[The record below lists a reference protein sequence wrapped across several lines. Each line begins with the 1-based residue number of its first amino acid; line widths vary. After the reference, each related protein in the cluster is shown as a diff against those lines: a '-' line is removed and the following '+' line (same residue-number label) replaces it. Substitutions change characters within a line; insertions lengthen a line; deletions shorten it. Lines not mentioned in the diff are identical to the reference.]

1 MNGRSCKNYE
11 DEDINTSEN
20 DREGDVEESDE
31 GEDVTENDEP
41 DAEGPAKEGDPE
53 ETNETNDKPPHI
65 YFNVKR
71 NGTTIVSN
79 GDMTNDSVVV
89 VHPTVPEVAGDPI
102 KAILTETAQTLF
114 RYSPFIVLES
124 ELEIT
129 EDAANMFFKRMGLGT
144 DINENKE
151 RKMDLW
157 INKKYKDELRKKH
170 QRQRNNISQKIHR
183 MMESKYAARNI

>member
-11 DEDINTSEN
+11 EEDINASEN

-53 ETNETNDKPPHI
+53 ETNEPNDKPPHI

-170 QRQRNNISQKIHR
+170 QRRRNNISQKIHR
-183 MMESKYAARNI
+183 MMESEYAAPTI

>member
-1 MNGRSCKNYE
+1 MNGRSYKNYE

-41 DAEGPAKEGDPE
+41 DAERPAKEGDPE
-53 ETNETNDKPPHI
+53 ETNEPDDKPPHI

-170 QRQRNNISQKIHR
+170 QRRRNNISQKIHR
-183 MMESKYAARNI
+183 MMESEYAAPTI